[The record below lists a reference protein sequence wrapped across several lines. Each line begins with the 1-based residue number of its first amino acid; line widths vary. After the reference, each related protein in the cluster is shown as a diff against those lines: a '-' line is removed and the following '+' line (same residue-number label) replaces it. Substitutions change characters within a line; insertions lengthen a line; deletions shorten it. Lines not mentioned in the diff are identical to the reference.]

1 MFCWIKE
8 ILHSNGEVTLR
19 WTSVRSHRIRLEYQW
34 ESKIRSM
41 KNNHVCHNH
50 EEKHHREAS
59 VVKR

>member
-1 MFCWIKE
+1 
-8 ILHSNGEVTLR
+8 
-19 WTSVRSHRIRLEYQW
+19 
-34 ESKIRSM
+34 M